1 MGQSVEL
8 VESEL
13 HAASARLESA
23 AQRLKDGLA
32 SVDDETTQLLG
43 SGWKGGA
50 ASAYG
55 PAWDGWLEGAEQ
67 VVQALQRMSELL
79 SIAGKE
85 YAKTDQAGA
94 DALGSTVQG
103 SGGETGSGDSGGS
116 GAPRPQGLPDLGLGD
131 PSGTS
136 SGGAG
141 GQSGD
146 VGQQAMSPVS
156 QLGQAAAGMA
166 QQSGQAVAGLAQQ
179 AAQLA
184 MGLAQQAGQAHGTGD
199 AQNDKADALAADALA
214 ADAPPAQGADV
225 RDEDKKDEERE
236 REEAEKRDRERDD
249 PAAASGERS
258 TGTAPVDRGDVTPAP
273 DDQAI
278 KRTR

>member
-23 AQRLKDGLA
+23 AQRLRDGLA
-32 SVDDETTQLLG
+32 SVNDETTQLLG

-55 PAWDGWLEGAEQ
+55 PAWDGWHEGAEQ

-79 SIAGKE
+79 SIAAKE

-94 DALGSTVQG
+94 DALGSTVQS
-103 SGGETGSGDSGGS
+103 SGGTTGSGDGGGS
-116 GAPRPQGLPDLGLGD
+116 GAPSPQSLPDLGLGG
-131 PSGTS
+131 PSGTAGAS
-136 SGGAG
+136 AG

-146 VGQQAMSPVS
+146 IGQQAMSSVS

-166 QQSGQAVAGLAQQ
+166 QQSGQAMAGLAQQ

-184 MGLAQQAGQAHGTGD
+184 MGLAQQAGHGHADGTVDAQTDEGD
-199 AQNDKADALAADALA
+199 APA
-214 ADAPPAQGADV
+214 ADAPAAQGAEDK
-225 RDEDKKDEERE
+225 DEDEKDEKRE
-236 REEAEKRDRERDD
+236 REEAEKRERDG
-249 PAAASGERS
+249 AAARSGEGPS
-258 TGTAPVDRGDVTPAP
+258 GTAPVDRGDVTPAP
-273 DDQAI
+273 KDQAI
-278 KRTR
+278 KRTL

>member
-32 SVDDETTQLLG
+32 SVNDETTQLLG

-94 DALGSTVQG
+94 DALGSTVQT
-103 SGGETGSGDSGGS
+103 SGGATDSGASGGS
-116 GAPRPQGLPDLGLGD
+116 GAPSPQSPPDLALGG

-136 SGGAG
+136 GGSVG
-141 GQSGD
+141 SQSGD
-146 VGQQAMSPVS
+146 IGQQAMSSVS

-166 QQSGQAVAGLAQQ
+166 QQSGQAVAGLDQQ

-199 AQNDKADALAADALA
+199 AQTDKADAPATDTPA
-214 ADAPPAQGADV
+214 AQGAEDG
-225 RDEDKKDEERE
+225 DADKKDEEHE
-236 REEAEKRDRERDD
+236 REEAEKRDRERDG
-249 PAAASGERS
+249 AAAPSGERS
-258 TGTAPVDRGDVTPAP
+258 TGTAPVDRGDVTPTP
-273 DDQAI
+273 KDKAI
-278 KRTR
+278 KRTL